1 MSMELVV
8 VHKLHVYQY
17 AHLLILMMVRHQGAR
32 IEFYTS
38 RSTLTLFENTMT
50 VELTDATYVV

>member
-8 VHKLHVYQY
+8 VHKL
-17 AHLLILMMVRHQGAR
+17 HQGAR